1 MKRKLVIIIG
11 VVLVAISFSAK
22 INLSSEVGIHTDA
35 WKTQMEPFTEQTG
48 IEVDIEQF
56 PYANYQDQLMLGYTS
71 GRSDFDVPYISM
83 LWYPSLA
90 LANYIYPISDIP
102 GYEALNE
109 ADIPGIENAKMNGK
123 TYIIPYMNELGGIL
137 YRKDLFDD
145 PEEKKN
151 FKEEYG
157 YELNPPKTL
166 QQYRDMAEFFNR
178 PPDLYG
184 VSMMGKRSIFL
195 ATHFM
200 QRLWANGGELLD
212 EGKHPVF
219 NTDTAVSALKDAK
232 KMFDYANPAAKNYDF
247 QEAVNEFVNGRSA
260 MAEVW
265 TTGMFYA
272 EDASKSSIVG
282 KASFVGFPRP
292 AERVNET
299 LPMLYISWGFSV
311 SKDAKDKQA
320 ALEWLKFVTSPENE
334 VEAAPVGNI
343 PARISALESQKL
355 AETFPWIVDF
365 KEAMKNCIPTPIV
378 PLIPEG
384 GSIVSGIIAPAVSEY
399 LSGSKTAEEALDD
412 AVQQV
417 DEMMKENG
425 YY

>member
-1 MKRKLVIIIG
+1 
-11 VVLVAISFSAK
+11 
-22 INLSSEVGIHTDA
+22 
-35 WKTQMEPFTEQTG
+35 
-48 IEVDIEQF
+48 
-56 PYANYQDQLMLGYTS
+56 
-71 GRSDFDVPYISM
+71 
-83 LWYPSLA
+83 
-90 LANYIYPISDIP
+90 
-102 GYEALNE
+102 
-109 ADIPGIENAKMNGK
+109 
-123 TYIIPYMNELGGIL
+123 
-137 YRKDLFDD
+137 
-145 PEEKKN
+145 
-151 FKEEYG
+151 
-157 YELNPPKTL
+157 
-166 QQYRDMAEFFNR
+166 
-178 PPDLYG
+178 
-184 VSMMGKRSIFL
+184 
-195 ATHFM
+195 
-200 QRLWANGGELLD
+200 
-212 EGKHPVF
+212 
-219 NTDTAVSALKDAK
+219 
-232 KMFDYANPAAKNYDF
+232 MFDYANPAAKNYDF

-355 AETFPWIVDF
+355 AESFPWIVDF